1 MIEIIPAIDLID
13 GKCVRLTHGDFSRK
27 TVYSADPV
35 DTAKQFEAAGL
46 KRLHVVDLDGA
57 RTGRPGNIDVL
68 KRIADATSLTIDYGG
83 GLRTS
88 NDIAEAFAAG
98 ASIVN
103 IGSLAARDPDIFIG
117 WLNLFGAERMLLGAD
132 SRDGFVAV
140 DGWQTDTKI
149 SIFNYLADMA
159 SQGVTSAFVTD
170 IASDGAMAGAATQL
184 YRRIRSELPA
194 LDLIASGGVRSV
206 ADIDELDSF
215 GCTGIIIGKAL
226 YEGNIRPEDL
236 AKYVS

>member
-27 TVYSADPV
+27 TVYSGDPV
-35 DTAKQFEAAGL
+35 KTAKQFEAAGL

-68 KRIADATSLTIDYGG
+68 KRIADTTSLIIDYGG

-98 ASIVN
+98 ASIIN
-103 IGSLAARDPDIFIG
+103 IGSLAAREPETFIG
-117 WLNLFGAERMLLGAD
+117 WLNLFGAEHMLLGAD
-132 SRDGFVAV
+132 SREGFVAV

-149 SIFNYLADMA
+149 SIFNYLAEMA

-170 IASDGAMAGAATQL
+170 IASDGALAGPATQL

-194 LDLIASGGVRSV
+194 LGLIASGGVRSV
-206 ADIDELDSF
+206 ADIDELDAI
-215 GCTGIIIGKAL
+215 GCTGVIIGKAL
-226 YEGNIRPEDL
+226 YEGNITPEDL
-236 AKYVS
+236 AKYAG